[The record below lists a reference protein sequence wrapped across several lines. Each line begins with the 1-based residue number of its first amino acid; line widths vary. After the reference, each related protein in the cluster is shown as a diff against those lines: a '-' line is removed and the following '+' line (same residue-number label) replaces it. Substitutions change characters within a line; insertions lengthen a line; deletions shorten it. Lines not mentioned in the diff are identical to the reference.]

1 MANADQ
7 HPQAHPSGAPH
18 INPVHQSPHLSFWI
32 REMPFSLVL
41 ILTIGGVAYTSFSK
55 HPILIYWEILHQ
67 SSALFASGMD
77 GQALTTPVDCG

>member
-41 ILTIGGVAYTSFSK
+41 DTDDRRRCLYKFFENI
-55 HPILIYWEILHQ
+55 Q
-67 SSALFASGMD
+67 S
-77 GQALTTPVDCG
+77 